1 MPAYSDQ
8 TDIRA
13 PADAVFRYVAD
24 VKNLSKYLPTVH
36 HAEPEAGER
45 VKVEGVAN
53 HHEYTSDGWFKTD
66 AASKTVT
73 WGSDGENDY
82 SGKMSVSGDGASS
95 RIAITINFSP
105 KPEIARSMDE
115 NQGGP
120 GAAMQ
125 DGIRT
130 ALANIAR
137 QCEGDDAKQL
147 STAER

>member
-8 TDIRA
+8 TDVQA

-36 HAEPEAGER
+36 RAEPEAGER
-45 VKVEGVAN
+45 VRVEGTAN

-66 AASKTVT
+66 EATKTVT

-82 SGKMSVSGDGASS
+82 SGKMSVSGDGS
-95 RIAITINFSP
+95 RAQVKVTINYSP
-105 KPEIARSMDE
+105 KPDVAKSMEE

-120 GAAMQ
+120 AAAMK

-130 ALANIAR
+130 ALANIAQ
-137 QCEGDDAKQL
+137 QCEGRGGKAA
-147 STAER
+147 SSAER